1 MDIERVKDYWI
12 DEARDA
18 LKVADH
24 LFEKQDFSYALFFG
38 HLALEKLLKALFVAK
53 NKEQAPYIH
62 NLLRLAESAKI
73 PLTDRNKEHLLRITS
88 FNLEARYPD
97 EKRSFRNECTEEFT
111 ISELKNIKE
120 VFVWLESAI
129 P

>member
-1 MDIERVKDYWI
+1 MDIERVKEYWI
-12 DEARDA
+12 IEARDA
-18 LKVADH
+18 LRVDH

-38 HLALEKLLKALFVAK
+38 HLALEKLLKALFVAT

-62 NLLRLAESAKI
+62 NLLRLAEAAKL
-73 PLTDRNKEHLLRITS
+73 PLTDKNKEQLLRITS

-97 EKRSFRNECTEEFT
+97 EKRSFRNKCTEEFT
-111 ISELKNIKE
+111 SSELKNIKE
-120 VFVWLESAI
+120 VFTWLESAI